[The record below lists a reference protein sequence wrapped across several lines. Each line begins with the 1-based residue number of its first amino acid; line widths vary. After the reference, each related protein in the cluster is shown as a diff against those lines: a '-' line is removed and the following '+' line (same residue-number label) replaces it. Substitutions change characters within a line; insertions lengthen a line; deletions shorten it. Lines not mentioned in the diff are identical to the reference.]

1 MVVLKEASEGQT
13 LCSGTRSQ
21 DFGPIQTP
29 EVVEPLLQAV
39 VDLTEDVVDQKQ
51 DVAHWRLIVVN
62 LILALSAGQQGF
74 YRGHLEVAG
83 KGQDSALLYAAAQ
96 ILYAADLMADAVAH

>member
-13 LCSGTRSQ
+13 LCYDMKSQ
-21 DFGPIQTP
+21 DFEPIQTP

-39 VDLTEDVVDQKQ
+39 VDLTEDVVDQTQ

-74 YRGHLEVAG
+74 YRDHLGVAG
-83 KGQDSALLYAAAQ
+83 KGQDSALLCAAAQ
-96 ILYAADLMADAVAH
+96 ILCVADLMADAVAH